1 MVNVCVCVV
10 SLADLVRA
18 YDRPMTI
25 AVGDA
30 EGFDAHEVD
39 ATHPERP
46 ARSAAVRAGVARLGA
61 RVDHYEVK
69 PAARAQVERIHH
81 PLYVDELAA
90 TEGAKDPVVF
100 DEDTTA
106 YAGTYRAALLSAG
119 AAIGAVDATFAGDR
133 RAFALGRPPGHHA
146 EVDRAM
152 GFCFFNSVAIA
163 AQHAIDAHRCR
174 KVAIVDWDVH
184 HGNGTQRAFELRPD
198 VLFVSSH
205 QYKLFPPQGGHYA
218 EIGRGRGKGFTVN
231 LPLGYEATDAE
242 LVRLHRAVTVP
253 VLEAFAP
260 DLILV
265 SAGFDAHE
273 NDRIADQKITARG
286 FGQLAAM
293 LFDVADR
300 VCAGRAALV
309 LEGGY
314 DLAGLT
320 DSVEAVL
327 EAALDPRALLPP
339 SSEPGVTER
348 AVLDGLVRLHAA
360 RWPTLA

>member
-1 MVNVCVCVV
+1 M
-10 SLADLVRA
+10 
-18 YDRPMTI
+18 PI
-25 AVGDA
+25 AVGDD
-30 EGFDAHEVD
+30 ERFDAHEVD

-46 ARSAAVRAGVARLGA
+46 DRSAAVRAGVVRLGA
-61 RVDHYEVK
+61 RIGSYEVR
-69 PAARAQVERIHH
+69 PATRAQVERIHH
-81 PLYVDELAA
+81 AAYVDELAA
-90 TEGAKDPVVF
+90 TEGTADPVVF
-100 DEDTTA
+100 DEDTAA
-106 YAGTYRAALLSAG
+106 YGGTYRAALLSAG
-119 AAIGAVDATFAGDR
+119 AALGAVDAAFAGAT

-152 GFCFFNSVAIA
+152 GFCFFNSVAVA
-163 AQHAIDAHRCR
+163 AQHAIDAHGCKR
-174 KVAIVDWDVH
+174 VAIVDWDVH

-205 QYKLFPPQGGHYA
+205 QYKLFPPTGGHYA
-218 EIGRGRGKGFTVN
+218 DTGRGRGKGFTVN

-242 LVRLHRAVTVP
+242 LLRLHRAVTVP

-273 NDRIADQKITARG
+273 NDAIADQKITARG
-286 FGQLAAM
+286 FGQLAAL

-300 VCAGRAALV
+300 VCAGRTALV

-327 EAALDPRALLPP
+327 EASLDPRAHLPP
-339 SSEPGVTER
+339 ASVPGITER

-360 RWPTLA
+360 RWPTLL

>member
-1 MVNVCVCVV
+1 
-10 SLADLVRA
+10 
-18 YDRPMTI
+18 MTI

-30 EGFDAHEVD
+30 DGFDAHQVD

-61 RVDHYEVK
+61 RVERYEVR
-69 PAARAQVERIHH
+69 PATRGQIERIHH
-81 PLYVDELAA
+81 PAYVDELAA
-90 TEGAKDPVVF
+90 TEGNGAPIVF

-119 AAIGAVDATFAGDR
+119 AAIGAVDAVFAGST

-152 GFCFFNSVAIA
+152 GFCFFNSVAVA
-163 AQHAIDAHRCR
+163 AQHAIDMHRCR
-174 KVAIVDWDVH
+174 KIAIVDWDVH

-205 QYKLFPPQGGHYA
+205 QYKLFPPLGGHYA
-218 EIGRGRGKGFTVN
+218 DVGRGRGTGFTVN

-242 LVRLHRAVTVP
+242 LLRLHRAVTIP
-253 VLEAFAP
+253 MLAAFAP

-273 NDRIADQKITARG
+273 SDTIADQKITARG
-286 FGQLAAM
+286 FGQLAA
-293 LFDVADR
+293 LIFDVADR
-300 VCAGRAALV
+300 VCAGRTALV
-309 LEGGY
+309 LEGSY

-320 DSVEAVL
+320 DSVEAVF
-327 EAALDPRALLPP
+327 EAALDPRAHLPP
-339 SSEPGVTER
+339 TVDPGITER
-348 AVLDGLVRLHAA
+348 AVLDGLVRLHAP
-360 RWPTLA
+360 RWPTLL